1 MTEALAAYAL
11 AWRRRAFVVPL
22 FMGVRLLS
30 IGVIAPLTAAAV
42 ALAVSLSRQ
51 PALSDADILMFLATP
66 WGALAALGLSAVF
79 LVGSVVGLAA
89 MTIDLRRPDAAGLRA
104 IPAAVMRLGARLRA
118 LAHYAALL
126 TLRVL
131 ALAAPF
137 VLAALLTA
145 RLLVSER
152 DINYY
157 LGERPP
163 EFLLGAAI
171 LAALALGLAALL
183 AARLSGWAV
192 SLHLALFEGA
202 PPSRAFAL
210 SRERMAGGRRRLLRT
225 LAWWLAIRLG
235 LSMAGAAAFAMAMA
249 WAPGLLAE
257 HVRLALLAVGALAAL
272 WALTD
277 MAIAAIALGALAALL
292 NARFDPSAT
301 PSTEAAPPP
310 PRRLRALVA
319 AAALAAVAGPLAG
332 AAMLDGV
339 EAADATLVIGHRGAG
354 ALAPENSLAAIRR
367 AVEDGADWVEI
378 DVQES
383 ADGEV
388 VVIHDSDFMKI
399 AGVDL
404 KVWDATAADLAA
416 IDIGGRFGPEHS
428 GERTP
433 TLAQAL
439 EAVRGRARLLIE
451 LKYYGHD
458 VDLENRVAAAVDGAG
473 MAGEVA
479 VMSLKY
485 AAVLKMAALRPDWPV
500 GVLAATAVG
509 DVSRLEGD
517 FVAIRAAAASPGLA
531 ARLRRAGKKLFVWT
545 VNDPAEMSAMV
556 SMGVDGLITDD
567 PGLARRVLAAR
578 AAMTPPE
585 RLLVL
590 LADRLG
596 LDLPSSARRDDSP

>member
-163 EFLLGAAI
+163 EFLLAAAI

-225 LAWWLAIRLG
+225 
-235 LSMAGAAAFAMAMA
+235 
-249 WAPGLLAE
+249 
-257 HVRLALLAVGALAAL
+257 
-272 WALTD
+272 
-277 MAIAAIALGALAALL
+277 
-292 NARFDPSAT
+292 
-301 PSTEAAPPP
+301 
-310 PRRLRALVA
+310 RR
-319 AAALAAVAGPLAG
+319 
-332 AAMLDGV
+332 
-339 EAADATLVIGHRGAG
+339 
-354 ALAPENSLAAIRR
+354 
-367 AVEDGADWVEI
+367 W
-378 DVQES
+378 
-383 ADGEV
+383 
-388 VVIHDSDFMKI
+388 
-399 AGVDL
+399 
-404 KVWDATAADLAA
+404 
-416 IDIGGRFGPEHS
+416 
-428 GERTP
+428 
-433 TLAQAL
+433 
-439 EAVRGRARLLIE
+439 
-451 LKYYGHD
+451 
-458 VDLENRVAAAVDGAG
+458 
-473 MAGEVA
+473 
-479 VMSLKY
+479 
-485 AAVLKMAALRPDWPV
+485 
-500 GVLAATAVG
+500 
-509 DVSRLEGD
+509 
-517 FVAIRAAAASPGLA
+517 
-531 ARLRRAGKKLFVWT
+531 
-545 VNDPAEMSAMV
+545 
-556 SMGVDGLITDD
+556 
-567 PGLARRVLAAR
+567 
-578 AAMTPPE
+578 
-585 RLLVL
+585 
-590 LADRLG
+590 
-596 LDLPSSARRDDSP
+596 

>member
-11 AWRRRAFVVPL
+11 AWRRRAFVIPL

-30 IGVIAPLTAAAV
+30 LAVVAPLTGAVV

-66 WGALAALGLSAVF
+66 GGVLAALGLSAVF

-89 MTIDLRRPDAAGLRA
+89 MTIDLRRPDASGLRA
-104 IPAAVMRLGARLRA
+104 IPAAVMRLGGRLRA

-145 RLLVSER
+145 RALISER

-157 LGERPP
+157 LSERPP
-163 EFLLGAAI
+163 EFLLAAAVI
-171 LAALALGLAALL
+171 ALLALGLAALL
-183 AARLSGWAV
+183 AARFAGWAV
-192 SLHLALFEGA
+192 SLHLALFEA
-202 PPSRAFAL
+202 VPPARAFGL
-210 SRERMAGGRRRLLRT
+210 SRERIAGGRRRLLRA
-225 LAWWLAIRLG
+225 LGWWLAIRLG
-235 LSMAGAAAFAMAMA
+235 LSMAGAAAAALAMA
-249 WAPGLLAE
+249 WAPGLLE
-257 HVRLALLAVGALAAL
+257 GHVRLALLTIGVLAAL
-272 WALTD
+272 WALLD
-277 MAIAAIALGALAALL
+277 MAIAGVALGALAALL
-292 NARFDPSAT
+292 NARFDPDA
-301 PSTEAAPPP
+301 TEAPVGAPP
-310 PRRLRALVA
+310 PRRVRVVVA
-319 AAALAAVAGPLAG
+319 AAALAAVTGPLAG

-339 EAADATLVIGHRGAG
+339 EASDAVLVIGHRGAS

-383 ADGEV
+383 AEGAVIV
-388 VVIHDSDFMKI
+388 VHDSDFMKL
-399 AGVDL
+399 AGVGL
-404 KVWDATAADLAA
+404 KVRDATADDLAR
-416 IDIGGRFGPEHS
+416 IDIGSWFGPEHA

-451 LKYYGHD
+451 LKHYGFE
-458 VDLENRVAAAVDGAG
+458 VDLENRVAAVVEAAG
-473 MAGEVA
+473 MADEVA

-485 AAVLKMAALRPDWPV
+485 ASVVKMAALRPGWPL
-500 GVLAATAVG
+500 GVLAATAIG

-517 FVAIRAAAASPGLA
+517 FVAIRAASASPGLA
-531 ARLRRAGKKLFVWT
+531 ERLHRAGKKLIVWT
-545 VNDPAEMSAMV
+545 VNDPAEMSAMI
-556 SMGVDGLITDD
+556 SLGADGLITDD
-567 PGLARRVLAAR
+567 PGLARDVLAAR

-596 LDLPSSARRDDSP
+596 LDLPASARRDDSP